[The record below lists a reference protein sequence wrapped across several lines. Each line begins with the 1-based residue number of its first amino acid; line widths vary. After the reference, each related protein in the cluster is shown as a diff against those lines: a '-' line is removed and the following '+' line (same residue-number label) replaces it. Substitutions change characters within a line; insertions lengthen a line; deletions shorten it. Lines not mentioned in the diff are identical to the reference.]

1 MPFFALGINH
11 QTAPVEIREK
21 LAFNREQLASAL
33 GELKALSDV
42 NEVAVLST
50 CNRTEI
56 YCEVTGATPETVLDW
71 VANARAKDDP
81 DVRDRFYAYERRDV
95 VRHLLRVACGLDSL
109 VLGEPQI
116 LGQLKQAYDD
126 ACRAGTVGPVL
137 HRLFQYAFQVAKQ
150 VRTETAIGA
159 NAVSVAY
166 AAVSLARQI
175 FGDLKQH
182 TALLIGAGETIELA
196 ANYLADRGLGRL
208 IVANR
213 TQSRA
218 QELATRHRGYAISLD
233 EIPDHLGEADIVI
246 SSTASPDP
254 VLTRRNVEHALR
266 GRRHK
271 PVFMVDI
278 AVPRD
283 IEASVGKLD
292 DVYLYTVDDLQHVIE
307 ENRASRAQAAQDAEE
322 IVEARAQM
330 FLEQLQALDAVPLIQ
345 SLRQQGET
353 EKLRALEQA
362 QRMIAAGKPAEEVAA
377 WLANTLTN
385 RLLHAPTSGLRQA
398 AADGK
403 PELIAAARSLFG
415 LDHTTDNSDE

>member
-1 MPFFALGINH
+1 MPFFSLGINH
-11 QTAPVEIREK
+11 DTAPVEIREK
-21 LAFNREQLASAL
+21 LAFNREQLPAAL
-33 GELKALSDV
+33 KELAELPDV
-42 NEVAVLST
+42 QEAVLLST

-56 YCEVTGATPETVLDW
+56 YCALDSATPKGVLDW
-71 VANARAKDDP
+71 LAGERAADDP
-81 DVRDRFYAYERRDV
+81 SVRERFYAHEDNNV
-95 VRHLLRVACGLDSL
+95 VQHLLRVACGLDSL

-126 ACRAGTVGPVL
+126 ARRAGSVGPVM

-175 FGDLKQH
+175 FGDLSTH
-182 TALLIGAGETIELA
+182 TALLVGAGETIELA
-196 ANYLADRGLGRL
+196 AGYLHDRKLGRM

-213 TQSRA
+213 TVSRA
-218 QELATRHRGYAISLD
+218 QELATKHRGYAISLD
-233 EIPDHLGEADIVI
+233 ELPDHFGEADIVI
-246 SSTASPDP
+246 SSTASPD
-254 VLTRRNVEHALR
+254 VVITRRLVENALH

-283 IEASVGKLD
+283 IEPSVSGLS

-307 ENRASRAQAAQDAEE
+307 ENRAGREQAARDAEE
-322 IVEARAQM
+322 IVSARAQM
-330 FLEQLQALDAVPLIQ
+330 FMEQLHTLDAVPLIQ
-345 SLRQQGET
+345 GLRRRGEQ
-353 EKLRALEQA
+353 ERNHALEQA
-362 QRMIAAGKPAEEVAA
+362 QRMLASGRPAEEVTN

-385 RLLHAPTSGLRQA
+385 RLLHTPTQALRQA
-398 AADGK
+398 AADAR
-403 PELIAAARSLFG
+403 PELVALLRELYG
-415 LDHTTDNSDE
+415 LDDTNTL